1 MLHNYKG
8 ENNMPPKFKF
18 KKDEITE
25 KAVEVIRKK
34 GISGLTARSL
44 AEELGCSAK
53 PIFGLFKNMQ
63 EVKDSALLSADKICG
78 EFMDIE
84 MKSDKYPP
92 YKAFGMAYIR
102 FSSEEKELFKYLYM
116 RDRTG
121 ENIGRD
127 EKTEESIE
135 ILQKNLG
142 FDRDTAYRFHL
153 EMWIYVHGIASM
165 IATGYLKWDMDF
177 VSQALTDCFEGLKYR
192 FASTSEKH

>member
-1 MLHNYKG
+1 
-8 ENNMPPKFKF
+8 
-18 KKDEITE
+18 
-25 KAVEVIRKK
+25 
-34 GISGLTARSL
+34 
-44 AEELGCSAK
+44 
-53 PIFGLFKNMQ
+53 
-63 EVKDSALLSADKICG
+63 
-78 EFMDIE
+78 
-84 MKSDKYPP
+84 
-92 YKAFGMAYIR
+92 
-102 FSSEEKELFKYLYM
+102 M

-121 ENIGRD
+121 EEIGRD

-192 FASTSEKH
+192 FSSTSEKQ